1 MLTQD
6 DLQAIRVI
14 VKEEVDAAEKR
25 LHGRM
30 DELNGRIETVDKK
43 IDQGIAD
50 LIDLFHETW
59 KYYDKQ
65 GAEIKAELHAERCKQ
80 LEERVAKLE
89 KQQASQ
95 HS

>member
-1 MLTQD
+1 MLTED
-6 DLQAIRVI
+6 DLQAIRGI
-14 VKEEVDAAEKR
+14 VKEEVDGVER
-25 LHGRM
+25 R
-30 DELNGRIETVDKK
+30 LNGRIETVDKK

-65 GAEIKAELHAERCKQ
+65 GAEIKAEIHAERFKQ

>member
-1 MLTQD
+1 MLTED
-6 DLQAIRVI
+6 DLQAIRGI
-14 VKEEVDAAEKR
+14 VKEEVDGVER
-25 LHGRM
+25 R
-30 DELNGRIETVDKK
+30 LNGRIETVDKK

-59 KYYDKQ
+59 QYYDKQ
-65 GAEIKAELHAERCKQ
+65 GAEIHAERFKQ

-89 KQQASQ
+89 KQQASH

>member
-59 KYYDKQ
+59 QYYDKQ
-65 GAEIKAELHAERCKQ
+65 GAEIHAERFKQ

-89 KQQASQ
+89 KQQASH